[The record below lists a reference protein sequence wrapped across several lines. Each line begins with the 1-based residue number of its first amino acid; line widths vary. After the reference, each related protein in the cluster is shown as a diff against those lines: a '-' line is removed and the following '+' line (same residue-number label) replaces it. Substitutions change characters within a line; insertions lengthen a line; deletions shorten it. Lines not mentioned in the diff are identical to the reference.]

1 MKKLLEAIAKAL
13 VDNPGRIRVRVSY
26 IEDGPSGKEG

>member
-1 MKKLLEAIAKAL
+1 MKKLLEAIAKAP
-13 VDNPGRIRVRVSY
+13 VDNPDRIRACVSY